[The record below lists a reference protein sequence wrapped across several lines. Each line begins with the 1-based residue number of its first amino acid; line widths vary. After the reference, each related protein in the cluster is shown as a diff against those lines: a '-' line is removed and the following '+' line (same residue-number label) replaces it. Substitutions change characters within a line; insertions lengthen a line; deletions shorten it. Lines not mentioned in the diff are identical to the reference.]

1 MAKVRQ
7 DKRNGRWFIDYYV
20 GAKRKREWVQH
31 GGKKQA
37 QEALTARLRQIDAG
51 RFDLIDRAPSPAF
64 EDFARHFLR
73 TYSVG
78 DARATWTD
86 RKWIKPWLAEGRRPL
101 KKSWERDCSALTH
114 LAPAFQGK
122 PLDQITGADVERYKN
137 ARLAALGP
145 HKRPVAPASVRLE
158 LALLKVLYTKAISE
172 GQARANPVKG
182 VAFPQADN
190 RRKRVVSAEEWAQIC
205 AELAP
210 HLKSPMTVALF
221 TGSRIGAI
229 LALTRGDVRFGDGGA
244 EITLVKTK
252 HGKQQIVPALGPAL
266 EILWAACKGK
276 APGDRLFT
284 YRGKPI
290 ARYRTAWAA
299 ACRRAKIADPPHV
312 HDLRRTAGTRMLE
325 AGADLVTVRDVL
337 GHSTVSTTERYL
349 APATRRIR
357 EALAGAARAMAGP
370 SADAEAPAA
379 GQQLGSKALDAD
391 LVPAL
396 TSGK

>member
-1 MAKVRQ
+1 MAKIRQ

-20 GAKRKREWVQH
+20 GTKRKREWLKH

-51 RFDLIDRAPSPAF
+51 RFDLIDRAPSPLF
-64 EDFARHFLR
+64 EAWAAHFLR

-114 LAPAFQGK
+114 LAPAFAGK
-122 PLDQITGADVERYKN
+122 PLDQITSGDVERYKN

-145 HKRPVAPASVRLE
+145 HQRPVAPASVRLE
-158 LALLKVLYTKAISE
+158 LALMKVMFTKAISE
-172 GQARANPVKG
+172 GQAQANPVKG

-190 RRKRVVSAEEWAQIC
+190 RRKRVVSAEEWGRLL
-205 AELAP
+205 AELPA
-210 HLKSPMTVALF
+210 HLKGPMTVALF

-229 LALTRGDVRFGDGGA
+229 LALTRADVRFGDGGA
-244 EITLVKTK
+244 EVTLTKTK
-252 HGKQQIVPALGPAL
+252 RGKQQVVPAVGPAL
-266 EILWAACKGK
+266 EVLWQAAKGK
-276 APGDRLFT
+276 APGDRLFGF
-284 YRGKPI
+284 RGKPI
-290 ARYRTAWAA
+290 KDYRTGWAN
-299 ACRRAKIADPPHV
+299 ACERAGIADPPHV

-337 GHSTVSTTERYL
+337 GHTTVSTTERYL
-349 APATRRIR
+349 SPATKRIR
-357 EALAGAARAMAGP
+357 EALAGAAKAMAEP
-370 SADAEAPAA
+370 SEAAAGA

-391 LVPAL
+391 LAPAL
-396 TSGK
+396 TSRK